1 MRIFL
6 HDLPADSPSATLRGD
21 KARYLSLVLRC
32 RPGDRLT
39 VVASGNTARA
49 AVVSSI
55 SRQTVV
61 LDLGE
66 PLGLVSTES
75 PLRTILFQ
83 GLLKG
88 DRMDLVVQKTTELG
102 VAGIVPV
109 VTERSQV
116 RETRKLARWTKI
128 AEEAAR
134 QSGRTGP
141 PAVHDPMGF
150 DEALSFFQR
159 GNSPGIVFWEAGG
172 APVSAVFRQIG
183 PARRLALF
191 TGPEGGYS
199 QEEITKASAAGIR
212 AASLGTRI
220 LRAETASVMAVG
232 LAQYELGDLSRPV

>member
-6 HDLPADSPSATLRGD
+6 HDLPADSPSATLRGE

-39 VVASGNTARA
+39 VVAAGNTARA
-49 AVVSSI
+49 AVVSSV
-55 SRQTVV
+55 SRQTVM

-66 PLGLVSTES
+66 ELGRVLTES
-75 PLRTILFQ
+75 PLRTTLFQ

-102 VAGIVPV
+102 VTAIVPV

-116 RETRKLARWTKI
+116 RETRKLSRWSKI

-134 QSGRTGP
+134 QSGRPGP

-150 DEALSFFQR
+150 DEALSFFR
-159 GNSPGIVFWEAGG
+159 AESAPGIVFWEAGG
-172 APVSAVFRQIG
+172 EPVSAVFGQIG
-183 PARRLALF
+183 PVGGIALF
-191 TGPEGGYS
+191 TGPEGGYT
-199 QEEITKASAAGIR
+199 QEEISRASASGVR
-212 AASLGTRI
+212 VASLGSRI

-232 LAQYELGDLSRPV
+232 LAQYELGDLSSPL